1 MYEYDRMSQEED
13 SHDSDDSDR
22 RRHDSDSDR
31 DHHDRRERRVRKV
44 IDELQRSEHPL
55 GMWTDVLHRL
65 VEDEVWRRVE
75 EEMYHRGCGGHGP
88 DQWSDHGP
96 DNGPEGMRTPEYY
109 WHSIDDEEKG
119 MRRDEFVEGW
129 TESDPYA
136 DHEEIHGTFDGYDW
150 DKNGHLNR

>member
-1 MYEYDRMSQEED
+1 MDNDGFLSENEFWTMYEYDRMSQEED

-75 EEMYHRGCGGHGP
+75 EEM
-88 DQWSDHGP
+88 
-96 DNGPEGMRTPEYY
+96 
-109 WHSIDDEEKG
+109 
-119 MRRDEFVEGW
+119 
-129 TESDPYA
+129 
-136 DHEEIHGTFDGYDW
+136 
-150 DKNGHLNR
+150 